1 MPRSNAF
8 MRVHSRARF
17 KFKFNHFIINIYM
30 YIIDIGPW
38 GDKLEKLGL
47 DKDTIKNFT
56 LQYKD
61 NYDGKDTIIQQ

>member
-1 MPRSNAF
+1 
-8 MRVHSRARF
+8 
-17 KFKFNHFIINIYM
+17 M

-38 GDKLEKLGL
+38 EDKLEKLGL
-47 DKDTIKNFT
+47 DKDTIKIT